1 MKKLCTMLCLIF
13 TLPVFAQ
20 GDAQA
25 GKEKSASCAACHG
38 ADGNSAVDMY
48 PSLAGQHQ
56 KYLIKQLQEFRLAS
70 QTDGEEGRHDPVM
83 SGMAEPLSDQD
94 ILDLAAFYNDQKA
107 KPGSAPENVIQ
118 KGQKLYIGGDVERGL
133 TACAACHGP
142 RGDGMSLA
150 NFPDISGQHATYIK
164 KQLQDFRAGKRN
176 NDMNGMMQDVAKRLT
191 DEEIEILSKFLVGL
205 Y

>member
-1 MKKLCTMLCLIF
+1 MKKLCTILCFIF
-13 TLPVFAQ
+13 TLPVFAA
-20 GDAQA
+20 GNAEA
-25 GKEKSASCAACHG
+25 GKEKSTSCAACHG

-56 KYLIKQLQEFRLAS
+56 KYLIKQLQEFRLGS
-70 QTDGEEGRHDPVM
+70 KTGGEEGRYDPVM
-83 SGMAEPLSDQD
+83 SGMAAPLSDQD
-94 ILDLAAFYNDQKA
+94 ILDLAAFYNEQKP
-107 KPGSAPENVIQ
+107 KPGSAPENVIE
-118 KGQKLYIGGDVERGL
+118 KGQKLYVGGDVERGL

-142 RGDGMSLA
+142 RGDGMALA

-164 KQLQDFRAGKRN
+164 KQLEDFRAGKRN

-191 DEEIEILSKFLVGL
+191 DEEIELLSKFLVGL